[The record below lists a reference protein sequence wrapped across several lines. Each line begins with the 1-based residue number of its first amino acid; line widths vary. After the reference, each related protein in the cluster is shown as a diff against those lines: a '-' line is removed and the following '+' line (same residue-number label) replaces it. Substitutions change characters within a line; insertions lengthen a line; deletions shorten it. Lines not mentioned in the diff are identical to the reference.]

1 MGKPKGKRA
10 HRKID
15 LGEDAYIEKKRE
27 EAAAGGAVD
36 ELPDDSLFFVD
47 NDGGIGSGGGMA
59 FPVSRKAKAQAK
71 TLRVDAIL
79 SKAKTAKP
87 FAVPVP
93 RGVKGP
99 PTKKFNTKGAEEPK
113 LTKAELTKRAAA
125 GKKTMGKTNGK
136 TAKNGEKIA
145 GEALFKPSRRFTL
158 DDVLGDDPDA
168 PEKID
173 AYDLWGQGVD
183 PKRKPV
189 VAKKAVFRKAGA
201 KAADAAA
208 YSKHRL
214 GELPTPV
221 PKRLVPYKPNTN
233 ARAVQVADVGCSYN
247 PPEDARQEVIARE
260 VGKITAAKLK
270 NQLDPVRAPVSNNE
284 AAMLMSQELFTA
296 QDTLYHGSDDD
307 DDAFG
312 ANNAAVTRDGK
323 MTIAQRNRQVRAR
336 ERRAEEEANRLAKR
350 QRQDLS
356 NLKELKTR
364 LAAEDVE
371 AEEKRARLATARAE
385 RKAEAPSRLGKHLY
399 QHEHADVLLTEE
411 VTGSLRTLAGSH
423 TLLRDRLK
431 SLQRRE
437 LVEPRKRQQKVKSK
451 SYLKYEP
458 GAKGEKETEM
468 HDAALK
474 VTRET
479 SKNKATPL

>member
-15 LGEDAYIEKKRE
+15 VGEDAYIEKKRE
-27 EAAAGGAVD
+27 DAAAGGAVD

-47 NDGGIGSGGGMA
+47 NDGGIAAGGGMA
-59 FPVSRKAKAQAK
+59 MPTSRKAKARAK

-79 SKAKTAKP
+79 TKAKTARP

-99 PTKKFNTKGAEEPK
+99 PTKAFNTKGAELAK
-113 LTKAELTKRAAA
+113 TSKAELSRRAAA
-125 GKKTMGKTNGK
+125 GKRTSGKLV
-136 TAKNGEKIA
+136 AKSGGEKIA
-145 GEALFKPSRRFTL
+145 GEALFKPARRFTL

-168 PEKID
+168 PEALS
-173 AYDLWGQGVD
+173 AYDLWGAGVD
-183 PKRKPV
+183 PKRRPV
-189 VAKKAVFRKAGA
+189 QAKNAAFRKAGPL
-201 KAADAAA
+201 AADAAA

-214 GELPTPV
+214 GDAPARSA
-221 PKRLVPYKPNTN
+221 KRLTPYRPSTD
-233 ARAVQVADVGCSYN
+233 ARAVQVDAVGCSYN
-247 PPEDARQEVIARE
+247 PPEDARQDVIAAE
-260 VGKITAAKLK
+260 VGALTKKKLK
-270 NQLDPVRAPVSNNE
+270 GQLDPVRAPVSNNE
-284 AAMLMSQELFTA
+284 AAMLMSEELFTA
-296 QDTLYHGSDDD
+296 QDELYDDEED
-307 DDAFG
+307 EDEAFG

-323 MTIAQRNRQVRAR
+323 MTIAQRNRRARAR

-350 QRQDLS
+350 QRRDLS
-356 NLKELKTR
+356 NLKEVNAK
-364 LAAEDVE
+364 LAAKEAA
-371 AEEKRARLATARAE
+371 AEEKRARLAAARAE

-399 QHEHADVLLTEE
+399 EPEHAAVLLTEE

-437 LVEPRKRQQKVKSK
+437 LVEPRVRQQKVKSK

-468 HDAALK
+468 HESALK

-479 SKNKATPL
+479 SKMKAMAAP